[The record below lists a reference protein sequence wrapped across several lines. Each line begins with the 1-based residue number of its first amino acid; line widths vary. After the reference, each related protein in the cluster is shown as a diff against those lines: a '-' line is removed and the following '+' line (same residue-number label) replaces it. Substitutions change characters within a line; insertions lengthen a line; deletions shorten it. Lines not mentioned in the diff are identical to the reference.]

1 MNMLEIFGAILG
13 LIYIYLEFRASIH
26 LWTVGAIMPVVYAI
40 VYFQAE
46 LYAQG
51 GIQLYYVAAALYGW
65 GKWRNWKKRK
75 QEGDPD
81 EIPISRLNQ
90 IGFQRCLYLAAF
102 LSLPIFG
109 VLKYFN
115 ESNVAYFDAL
125 IASFSIVAMLMLA
138 MKVAEQWI
146 MWFIVDVACVILYLY
161 LSLNTDTQL
170 FATAAL
176 YALYSILAL
185 VGYFKWK
192 KIAIENEKNGS
203 AEDA

>member
-1 MNMLEIFGAILG
+1 MLEIFGAILG

-26 LWTVGAIMPVVYAI
+26 LWAVGAIMPVVYAI

-51 GIQLYYVAAALYGW
+51 CIQLYYVAAAIYGW
-65 GKWRNWKKRK
+65 GKWRNWGKRK

-81 EIPISRLNQ
+81 EIPISRLNEV
-90 IGFQRCLYLAAF
+90 GFTRCLYLGV
-102 LSLPIFG
+102 LVSLPFIA
-109 VLKYFN
+109 VLKIFN
-115 ESNVAYFDAL
+115 DSNLYVFDAL
-125 IASFSIVAMLMLA
+125 IAGFSIVAMLMLA

-146 MWFIVDVACVILYLY
+146 MWFIVDVSCVILYLY
-161 LSLNTDTQL
+161 LSFNTDTQL

>member
-1 MNMLEIFGAILG
+1 MLEIFGAILG

-51 GIQLYYVAAALYGW
+51 CIQLYYVAAALYGW

-81 EIPISRLNQ
+81 EIPISRLNE

>member
-1 MNMLEIFGAILG
+1 MLEIFGAILG

-26 LWTVGAIMPVVYAI
+26 LWIVGAIMPVVYAI

-65 GKWRNWKKRK
+65 GRWRMWKQRK
-75 QEGDPD
+75 QEGDA
-81 EIPISRLNQ
+81 EELPIRHLNQ
-90 IGFQRCLYLAAF
+90 IAFQRCLYLAAF
-102 LSLPIFG
+102 LSLPIYG

-115 ESNVAYFDAL
+115 ESNVLIFDSL

-138 MKVAEQWI
+138 MKVVEQWI

-176 YALYSILAL
+176 YALYSILAI

-192 KIAIENEKNGS
+192 RMAEANERNVS
-203 AEDA
+203 E

>member
-1 MNMLEIFGAILG
+1 MLEILGAILG

-26 LWTVGAIMPVVYAI
+26 LWIVGAIMPVVYAI

-51 GIQLYYVAAALYGW
+51 SIQLYYVAAALYGW

-81 EIPISRLNQ
+81 EIPISRLNEL
-90 IGFQRCLYLAAF
+90 GFQRCLYLAAF

-125 IASFSIVAMLMLA
+125 ISSFSIVAMLMLA
-138 MKVAEQWI
+138 MKVVEQWI
-146 MWFIVDVACVILYLY
+146 MWFIVDVACVALYIYKDLH
-161 LSLNTDTQL
+161 
-170 FATAAL
+170 FTAAL
-176 YALYSILAL
+176 YALYAIVAIF
-185 VGYFKWK
+185 GYRKWK
-192 KIAIENEKNGS
+192 QIMTAQNG
-203 AEDA
+203 E

>member
-1 MNMLEIFGAILG
+1 MLEIFGAILG

-26 LWTVGAIMPVVYAI
+26 LWIVGAIMPVVYAI

-65 GKWRNWKKRK
+65 GRWRKWKQRK
-75 QEGDPD
+75 QEGDA
-81 EIPISRLNQ
+81 EELPITRLNQ

-125 IASFSIVAMLMLA
+125 ISSFSIVAMLMLA
-138 MKVAEQWI
+138 MKVVEQWI

-176 YALYSILAL
+176 YALYSILAI

-192 KIAIENEKNGS
+192 RIAEENEAKGNS
-203 AEDA
+203 DAA

>member
-1 MNMLEIFGAILG
+1 MLEIFGAILG

-26 LWTVGAIMPVVYAI
+26 LWAVGAIMPVVYAI

-51 GIQLYYVAAALYGW
+51 CIQLYYVAAAIYGW
-65 GKWRNWKKRK
+65 GKWRNWGKRK

-81 EIPISRLNQ
+81 EIPISRLNEV
-90 IGFQRCLYLAAF
+90 GFTRCLYLGI
-102 LSLPIFG
+102 LVSLPFIA
-109 VLKYFN
+109 VLKIFN
-115 ESNVAYFDAL
+115 DSNLYVFDAL
-125 IASFSIVAMLMLA
+125 IAGFSIVAMLMLA

-146 MWFIVDVACVILYLY
+146 MWFIVDVSCVILYLY
-161 LSLNTDTQL
+161 LSFNTDTQL

>member
-1 MNMLEIFGAILG
+1 MLEIFGAILG

-26 LWTVGAIMPVVYAI
+26 LWIVGAIMPVIYAI

-51 GIQLYYVAAALYGW
+51 GIQLYYVAAAIYGW
-65 GKWRNWKKRK
+65 GKWRKWKQRNP
-75 QEGDPD
+75 ESDA
-81 EIPISRLNQ
+81 EELPISRLNE
-90 IGFQRCLYLAAF
+90 IGFTRCLYLAIF
-102 LSLPIFG
+102 ISLPIYA

-115 ESNVAYFDAL
+115 ESNVVFFDAL
-125 IASFSIVAMLMLA
+125 ISSFSIVAMLMLA

-176 YALYSILAL
+176 YALYSILAI

-192 KIAIENEKNGS
+192 RIADENEAKEKNET
-203 AEDA
+203 A